1 MVFLD
6 VHAQNI
12 SDDHPAVEF
21 LHDLEAIAYYVDNS
35 LSGRGRRLTGRIIKD
50 ILRWA
55 DMLNSHLEV
64 VRPSLRTVISL
75 F

>member
-1 MVFLD
+1 MVFLQ
-6 VHAQNI
+6 VHARNI

-21 LHDLEAIAYYVDNS
+21 LHDLETIAYYVDES
-35 LSGRGRRLTGRIIKD
+35 LSGSGRLMTGRIIKD

-55 DMLNSHLEV
+55 DMLISHLEV
-64 VRPSLRTVISL
+64 VRLCTVVSL